1 MPRPLAPL
9 LVAIT
14 LLTLSACLPAEPAAR
29 GSGPAPP
36 LVRPVAPSDLPPVRV
51 SRVEGASYRAGRW
64 SVTGVRADH
73 GPPDPAELGERAERL
88 ARNLSRP
95 RSRTPDS
102 RLSKPRLAE
111 PRVMKPR
118 VSKPRVEPPGVS
130 VGEGRVPGKR
140 RPGPLVSVPDVR
152 VYGDAVCVET
162 PRSHVHIGRCRA
174 TPAPESTWHAS
185 QVSPPVVTPTPT
197 PTKAEP
203 TPTSNLRI
211 VAARPDPPG
220 RPNPLATVLLMAVLT
235 TVIAS
240 ATAVAFG
247 AVK

>member
-1 MPRPLAPL
+1 M
-9 LVAIT
+9 
-14 LLTLSACLPAEPAAR
+14 
-29 GSGPAPP
+29 
-36 LVRPVAPSDLPPVRV
+36 
-51 SRVEGASYRAGRW
+51 
-64 SVTGVRADH
+64 TGVRADH

-185 QVSPPVVTPTPT
+185 QVSPPVVTPPPRPPHEGRAHPHLQPEDRGRPPRPT
-197 PTKAEP
+197 RTAQPPRHRPADGGADHRDRL
-203 TPTSNLRI
+203 SHRRRLRRRQI
-211 VAARPDPPG
+211 TTHNRPDRRSPSTQAKELTRSASDVHCPPG
-220 RPNPLATVLLMAVLT
+220 RVNPALIQAGQAPPDYP
-235 TVIAS
+235 IR
-240 ATAVAFG
+240 
-247 AVK
+247 